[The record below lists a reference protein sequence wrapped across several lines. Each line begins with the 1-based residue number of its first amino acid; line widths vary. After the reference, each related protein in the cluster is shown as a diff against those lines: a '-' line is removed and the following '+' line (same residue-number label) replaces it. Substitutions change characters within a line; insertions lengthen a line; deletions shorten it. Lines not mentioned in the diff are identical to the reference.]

1 MQRFLLQMAGEA
13 GTGKSTLA
21 RAIGSVTGAVVLDRD
36 YFKAPLMEEG
46 LSFQEAG
53 GLSYAVFFSVAK
65 SLLMQ
70 ERSLILDSAAF
81 YPDIIERGE
90 RLAAA
95 AGAAYRVIE
104 CWLPDAAEHDRRLQE
119 RERLV
124 SQPVSLT
131 AAVAEVKP
139 GKTAL
144 TCPHLRLDTTMSMTS
159 VLARALTYLSD
170 GQG

>member
-1 MQRFLLQMAGEA
+1 MAGES

-21 RAIGSVTGAVVLDRD
+21 RAIGGATGAVVLDRD
-36 YFKAPLMEEG
+36 YFKAPLMDEG
-46 LSFQEAG
+46 LSFEEAG
-53 GLSYAVFFSVAK
+53 GLSYAVFFSVAR

-81 YPDIIERGE
+81 YPSIIERGE
-90 RLAAA
+90 RLAAE
-95 AGAAYRVIE
+95 AGAVYRVIE
-104 CWLPDAAEHDRRLQE
+104 CWLPDAVEHDRRL
-119 RERLV
+119 RERQGLV
-124 SQPVSLT
+124 SQPGSLA

-144 TCPHLRLDTTMSMTS
+144 SGPHLRLDTGMSLTS

-170 GQG
+170 GQS